1 MAKRD
6 KSYYIG
12 GDIDI
17 SEPTFSLPMPPT
29 SHIMHQGAL
38 SPSCVAHAVTMAVM
52 VAIRM
57 QTGKWIKLS
66 PYSLH
71 ARLAN
76 NGGGTS
82 MRYIVE
88 ALDEYGML
96 PTSEFSARGDNPK
109 LHEELMRYIDSTAI
123 AAEIFAQYKGV
134 DYADLRSFD
143 DVKKAL
149 KSGYTVVG
157 AVRTSKGFG
166 MSNGG
171 YEPKYPRGTDTY
183 HAIEFNGWTIKDGK
197 EYLIAIN
204 SHGASCGDKGKV
216 YIPRGRLLKDLA
228 LIDYVPKGISHKA
241 ERIELRLGDNNTY
254 MKHDRVFLPVRFV
267 AENLGCV
274 VEWQAERGTATIISE
289 EATIVLTTDS
299 NIITINGKT
308 TEMDAAPEIVEER
321 MMLPIRHVAEALNC
335 NVEWHADTHTAVITA
350 L

>member
-52 VAIRM
+52 VEIRM

-66 PYSLH
+66 PFSLH

-76 NGGGTS
+76 NGGGTAT
-82 MRYIVE
+82 RYIVE
-88 ALDEYGML
+88 ALDEYGIL
-96 PTSEFSARGDNPK
+96 PTSEFSARGDNPE
-109 LHEELMRYIDSTAI
+109 LHEELMSHIDKNPKASKILAS
-123 AAEIFAQYKGV
+123 YKGV
-134 DYADLRSFD
+134 DYAELNNFD
-143 DVKKAL
+143 EIKKSL
-149 KSGYTVVG
+149 KKGYTVVG
-157 AVRTSKGFG
+157 AVRTGKGFG

-171 YEPKYPRGTDTY
+171 YEPAYPKGTDTY
-183 HAIEFNGWTIKDGK
+183 HAIEFNGWTTNDGK
-197 EYLIAIN
+197 EYLVSIN
-204 SHGASCGDKGKV
+204 SHGTSCGDEGKV

-267 AENLGCV
+267 AENLG
-274 VEWQAERGTATIISE
+274 AEVKWDAASGTATIISE
-289 EATIVLTTDS
+289 EATIILTTNS
-299 NIITINGKT
+299 NIITINGKSA
-308 TEMDAAPEIVEER
+308 EMDVAPEIVSER
-321 MMLPIRHVAEALNC
+321 MMLPIRYVAEALNC
-335 NVEWHADTHTAVITA
+335 KVEWYADTQTAVITA

>member
-12 GDIDI
+12 GDIDV
-17 SEPTFSLPMPPT
+17 SVASFSLPMPPT

-52 VAIRM
+52 VAIRA

-76 NGGGTS
+76 DGGGTS

-96 PTSEFSARGDNPK
+96 PTSEFSARGDNPE
-109 LHEELMRYIDSTAI
+109 LHKELMRYIDSTAN
-123 AAEIFAQYKGV
+123 AAKILEQYKGV
-134 DYADLRSFD
+134 DYADLRNFD
-143 DVKKAL
+143 DVKKAI
-149 KSGYTVVG
+149 KRGYTVVG
-157 AVRTSKGFG
+157 AVRTGEGFG

-171 YEPKYPRGTDTY
+171 YEPTYPRGTDTY
-183 HAIEFNGWTIKDGK
+183 HAIEFNGWTTKDGK
-197 EYLIAIN
+197 EYLVAIN
-204 SHGASCGDKGKV
+204 SHGTSCGDKGKV
-216 YIPRGRLLKDLA
+216 YIPRGRLIRDLI
-228 LIDYVPKGISHKA
+228 LIDYVPKGISNKA

-267 AENLGCV
+267 AENLG
-274 VEWQAERGTATIISE
+274 AEVKWDAASGTATIISE
-289 EATIVLTTDS
+289 EATIVLTADS

-335 NVEWHADTHTAVITA
+335 NVEWHADTHTAIITA
-350 L
+350 S